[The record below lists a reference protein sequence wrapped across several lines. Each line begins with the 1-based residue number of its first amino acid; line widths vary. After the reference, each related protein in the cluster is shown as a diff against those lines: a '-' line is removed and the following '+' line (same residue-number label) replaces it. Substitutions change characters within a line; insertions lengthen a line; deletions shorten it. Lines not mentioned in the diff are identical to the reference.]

1 MHIVTEPM
9 PFYLFIYLFVYSEGL
24 VASFHCFCQV

>member
-9 PFYLFIYLFVYSEGL
+9 PFYLFIYSEGS
-24 VASFHCFCQV
+24 VAPFHCFCQV